1 MLNFLKNV
9 NKWFYAFVGAVAAL
23 IVAIVIA
30 VILGVMPQNDTPPV
44 TQPSEGVETGIY
56 YYDLEMGELQLSLNS
71 GNKFSLTGP
80 GYNTSGEYT
89 VNGNDITL
97 DFIKDEDG
105 TATAVL
111 NGDTLQLTIGESVM
125 TFLKKINYTVS
136 YNTNGGGVIND
147 TYVINGKLA
156 VKPNDPVKDG
166 YVFLGWYADM
176 ELKTPFDFMT
186 TLIKTDTMIYAR
198 WVEKTVGQPEY
209 TVSFDLG
216 YEGAEPLPEIPTI
229 GGKVYMV
236 NAPVRQGYTFEGWF
250 VSMYE
255 DGQKLTYEYTEDI
268 TLSENTT
275 LYAVWSVAG
284 TDKLPAPKVSI
295 SATSIKWN
303 AVVGASAYK
312 LKVTEPDGTVLFD
325 ETLGATTKNVNFA
338 QLAEGDYIVEVS
350 AVANKTEN
358 SSDTATRYY
367 RNKALGRVS
376 NFTVIDGTLIF
387 NAVRNAEKYLITV
400 ECGNAGHNHTLYD
413 NGKSTNYY
421 FANCTMQKGGIKFT
435 VTAVAEGYASSVSKT
450 FVYERVLGPVTN
462 VVYDKNDD
470 AFNWDPVPN
479 AAHYTVQITVG
490 GETYTF
496 NKYMAY
502 SFELGDY
509 SGDISI
515 EVTPVTEGYL
525 SPESTKASCNKTAPA
540 TPQNLIATN
549 TLLTW
554 SDNGATSY
562 EVKIG
567 DKSFTVTEP
576 TFDLMKA
583 EGLSLNVGEEYS
595 ITIRAIKDGESSD
608 YCPPITV
615 GYYKMT
621 SALTYNNNTVSW
633 TPVLGCSNFEVRVN
647 GGASVTVTNANSAK
661 VVLTKSGLNV
671 IEVRCTDLDNSDWVA
686 MQVNAYAVTY
696 MTRTRLGEITEY
708 LAVGDTMSLPRD
720 FEQDGFTFD
729 GWYNVPDGAEGNGK
743 EHTDPIF
750 NSNNSIVLFAN
761 WKANEY
767 KIIFNVDPDMVGNME
782 QGSSQTV
789 TFNKPFTL
797 PEPTAKSDDI
807 GFFKGW
813 YTDAYGKGTQI
824 TDAEG
829 NSLAPYTYTT
839 DLNVYPFFET
849 ATDLLSYE
857 LLPDGTY
864 AVKGGPKVG
873 TATKI
878 RIPATYQGIE
888 ITEITD
894 NAFLGCTGL
903 KSISLPDTIRHI
915 GVGAFDNCP
924 KMEAFEV
931 YVAKEGT
938 YEVFYASADGAL
950 LYFDKASDNNYL
962 EIFPRAKTGTY
973 TIPEQVDTIRPYA
986 FNNSG
991 ISKIIITKNVDQ
1003 ISENAFYNCSNLETI
1018 EFSSGREVDVTIH
1031 AQAFYGLSKV
1041 TMLKLPARITPFDS
1055 NMTCLNSLPA
1065 LTTILVEEGGSVYTA
1080 VDNYLCDANPAG
1092 LTILYVPK
1100 TVKGEFKAP
1109 QGISGIGANVFKN
1122 NGDIT
1127 SVVIPAY
1134 INSVGS
1140 YAFSGC
1146 YNLESF
1152 TVEGPRNGDL
1162 QIGSN
1167 AFASCTKLTTVD
1179 FTGANTS
1186 ARGWITVGDS
1196 AFTGCTALTTFKV
1209 GAGVNVASIGNNAF
1223 KNDAKLSVIE
1233 IDDTASLTSIGNNA
1247 FEKCTALEAFTVHK
1261 TTTNIGNSAF
1271 KNCSSL
1277 LTFTFGESESPVSF
1291 GNSVF
1296 TGCSVLK
1303 TIRLPK
1309 TLAAFDGSVFNDC
1322 ISLQSIEVDAANPN
1336 LQSKDGVLYTKGL
1349 SEILFYPKNLDGDLS
1364 KLSWSTLTKI
1374 GSAVFKNNQRIT
1386 SVKLGANITEIG
1398 AEAFYGCT
1406 ALTSVSYDSGNQQA
1420 LNIGSQAFYGC
1431 TKLASASIPAT
1442 TVSIGTEAFYNTKI
1456 SSFTLPSSLTT
1467 IGARTFANTS
1477 LTSIEIPASVTSIGN
1492 GAFAGASKLTSVTF
1506 KGTGAALVIGDN
1518 TATSGN
1524 GVFDGTKLTTVTLS
1538 KNVTSIGSYA
1548 FANIPTLTKVIVP
1561 ADSMLTSIG
1570 SYAFT
1575 GCSKLSS
1582 FDFRNGL
1589 SSIGDSAFEGAKFT
1603 SASFPASMT
1612 YIGINA
1618 FKSVPLTSVSFANGP
1633 EGASLEICEGAFAN
1647 TAFPTIKLP
1656 SHLTSLGAYNEP
1668 YNYYTVDT
1676 VFEGNTVLHTINV
1689 DAANRLYLA
1698 NSGVLYL
1705 RPIAEMNDLL
1715 LVYCPRAKT
1724 GTVRIPTNVYMV
1736 GARAFYGTKLTSI
1749 IFDEFAKTDTEHYGQ
1764 PLLTVGSFTSTSGNA
1779 SAYATIGNT
1788 QTLQLIKFPSHL
1800 DTVNTY
1806 AVHGVNLPPMPK
1818 ASAAPIASLIIQFS
1832 KDSVNGVSFQ
1842 THAISSNSAVVA
1854 MVLPPVR
1861 EMGGYAFSGQ
1871 YNMTTLTIPA
1881 DSPLT
1886 VISSYGFAGN
1896 KLTSFT
1902 IPENVKVIEDFAFQ
1916 GSSQLSSITWAGD
1929 QVHTLGKSVFAH
1941 CAFTSFKIPDSVEFV
1956 GSGLFAYN
1964 NNLTSIELSM
1974 NMTSPVVSPT
1984 ESMISNC
1991 PAVQEIR
1998 LPENHPTMQ
2007 LIDGILYSKDGKTV
2021 YLCPSNKQID
2031 GILEIPNGVE
2041 TIEVGAFNSFQG
2053 KLIKFPNTLKTIKYE
2068 AFRDCQLEMVIFPA
2082 SLEVIEARAFYANS
2096 HSNSNLTTVAF
2107 EGASKLKTIGERAF
2121 YQTAI
2126 TNFSIPN
2133 GTTSV
2138 GNYAFS
2144 SCLKLQS
2151 LTIPGTITSMGT
2163 DAFRGCGDLTDL
2175 TIGSGLS
2182 TIADRAFMYCS
2193 SLKSVSVPAS
2203 VQKIGLSAFSNCTN
2217 LETVYFPEN
2226 SSLKTVGNTVFNK
2239 CSNLKTIIFGDMLST
2254 LGNNMFQGCTSLV
2267 EVHLPNAMTS
2277 IPANLFANCA
2287 DLTTV
2292 NIPASVTSI
2301 GNAAFQNCASLTEIT
2316 ISGKVRSIGTSAF
2329 AGCSNLERVIFAN
2342 GCTMTSIPA
2351 NAFDGATKLTT
2362 INLPATVTSIGNY
2375 AFRNTAVTDIDF
2387 KNISTVGIE
2396 SFYGCANLK
2405 AAAFSGAIRS
2415 IGAKAFAGC
2424 TSLETVNLATGLT
2437 SIGEL
2442 AFENCVSV
2450 QSFNIPATLTSMSG
2464 NPFSNCSGVTKFT
2477 VDSANKSFIFSN
2489 GALYDKTGYT
2499 LIYYSAA
2506 NTADTFTL
2514 PDSVH
2519 EILTGAFAGS
2529 KLKSFAIPA
2538 TANITVIPAYAFKDS
2553 KLLTSVSI
2561 PATVQT
2567 IDSHAF
2573 EGCSALLSINI
2584 PESVTTIGDYAFA
2597 DCSSLASVT
2606 LSQRNTSFK
2615 SLGSHLF
2622 ENCTSLT
2629 NVVDFQGYHAF
2640 TDRMYANT
2648 GIVNAVIPASVTNLS
2663 ANGVFENCAVL
2674 KTVVLPTTVS
2684 EETLGDYF
2692 FYNCSSLESVVLPAS
2707 IIRIGES
2714 DGRVFMNCTNLT
2726 TVTFNGPVC
2735 IIGTSSF
2742 ENCSELTTVTCAG
2755 NTPDLL
2761 MLYERVFANCSK
2773 FTSIELLSYCPAF
2786 PAEAFLNCASLT
2798 GVFNSTAKFAELGDY
2813 ALSGTNFTEIH
2824 LNSIELNISEFG
2836 FGGLTENTTVYFET
2850 MSENIARKRYGSL
2863 LDNAN
2868 VQFVFASGGNGGGND
2883 GGDDTPAELT
2893 KDEIAGIDKLVS
2905 EHGKELGNITEA
2917 IQKALLEFKSKGYLD
2932 NVTSSELS
2940 KDEIAFID
2948 NFVRNNVGKEFYDS
2962 WFTQFQNRLIA
2973 YKKTL
2978 MSSTPAVEL
2987 TKDEIAGIDK
2997 LVSEHGKE
3005 LGDITEAL
3013 KTALLEFKSKGY
3025 LDNVTSAELS
3035 KDEIAFI
3042 DNFVRNNVG
3051 KEFYDHWFTQFQDK
3065 LMAYKKTL
3073 MNG

>member
-9 NKWFYAFVGAVAAL
+9 NKWFYAFVGAVVAL
-23 IVAIVIA
+23 VAAIVVA
-30 VILGVMPQNDTPPV
+30 VILGVASQNETPPA
-44 TQPSEGVETGIY
+44 TQPTEGVETGIY

-89 VNGNDITL
+89 VDGNQLTL
-97 DFIKDEDG
+97 DFIRDEDG

-111 NGDTLQLTIGESVM
+111 NGDTLQLTLGESVM

-136 YNTNGGGVIND
+136 YNTNGGGVISD
-147 TYVINGKLA
+147 TYVVNGKLA
-156 VKPNDPVKDG
+156 VKPNDPVMNG
-166 YVFLGWYADM
+166 HVFLGWYADM

-186 TLIKTDTMIYAR
+186 TLIKADTMLYAR
-198 WVEKTVGQPEY
+198 WVEKVEGQPEY

-216 YEGAEPLPEIPTI
+216 YEGAESLPEIPTI
-229 GGKVYMV
+229 GGKVYLV
-236 NAPVRQGYTFEGWF
+236 NTPTRQGYTFEGWF
-250 VSMYE
+250 ISMYDE
-255 DGQKLTYEYTEDI
+255 GEKLTYEYTEDI
-268 TLSENTT
+268 TLSEDTT
-275 LYAVWSVAG
+275 LYAVWSVAD
-284 TDKLPAPKVSI
+284 TNKLPAPKVSI

-312 LKVTEPDGTVLFD
+312 LKVTEPDGSVLFD
-325 ETLGATTKNVNFA
+325 ETLGATTKNVGFA

-350 AVANKTEN
+350 AVANKAEN

-367 RNKALGRVS
+367 RNKALDRVS
-376 NFTVIDGTLIF
+376 SFTVIDGTLIF
-387 NAVRNAEKYLITV
+387 NAVRNAEKYLVTV
-400 ECGNAGHNHTLYD
+400 ECGNASHNHTLYD
-413 NGKSTNYY
+413 NGKSTNFY

-450 FVYERVLGPVTN
+450 FVYERVLTPVAN
-462 VVYDKNDD
+462 VAYDKADD
-470 AFNWDPVPN
+470 AFIWDPVPF
-479 AAHYTVQITVG
+479 AAHYTVLITAG

-496 NKYMAY
+496 SKHMSYA
-502 SFELGDY
+502 FDLGDY

-515 EVTPVTEGYL
+515 EVIPVTEGYL
-525 SPESTKASCNKTAPA
+525 SPESTKASCHKTAPA

-549 TLLTW
+549 TVLTW
-554 SDNGATSY
+554 NDNGATSY

-576 TFDLMKA
+576 TFDLTKA

-595 ITIRAIKDGESSD
+595 ITIRAIRDGESSD
-608 YCPPITV
+608 FCPPITV

-621 SALTYNNNTVSW
+621 STLTYKNNTVFW
-633 TPVLGCSNFEVRVN
+633 TPVLGCANFEIRVN
-647 GGASVTVTNANSAK
+647 GGAAVTVTNANSAK
-661 VVLTKSGLNV
+661 VTLTKSGLNV
-671 IEVRCTDLDNSDWVA
+671 IEVRCTDLDNADWVA

-696 MTRTRLGEITEY
+696 MTRTAAGEITEY

-720 FEQDGFTFD
+720 FKQDGFTFD

-743 EHTDPIF
+743 EHTDPVF

-767 KIIFNVDPDMVGNME
+767 KIIFNVDPDMVGNMAH
-782 QGSSQTV
+782 GSSQTV

-797 PEPTAKSDDI
+797 PEPTAKSDDV

-829 NSLAPYTYTT
+829 NGLAPYTYTA
-839 DLNVYPFFET
+839 DLNVYPFFDT

-873 TATKI
+873 TATKL

-888 ITEITD
+888 ITEISD
-894 NAFLGCTGL
+894 NAFLGCSQL
-903 KSISLPDTIRHI
+903 KSVSLPDTIRHI

-924 KMEAFEV
+924 KMEAFDV

-950 LYFDKASDNNYL
+950 LYFDKASGNNYL

-986 FNNSG
+986 FNNAN
-991 ISKIIITKNVDQ
+991 ISKVVITKNVDQ
-1003 ISENAFYNCSNLETI
+1003 ISENAFYNCGSLETI

-1031 AQAFYGLSKV
+1031 VQAFYGLNKV

-1055 NMTCLNSLPA
+1055 SMSCLNSLPA
-1065 LTTILVEEGGSVYTA
+1065 LTTILVEEGSSVYTA

-1100 TVKGEFKAP
+1100 TIKGEFKAP
-1109 QGISGIGANVFKN
+1109 QGISGIGANVFRN

-1140 YAFSGC
+1140 YAFAGC
-1146 YNLESF
+1146 HNLTTF

-1162 QIGSN
+1162 QIGAN

-1179 FTGANTS
+1179 FTGANTT
-1186 ARGWITVGDS
+1186 ARGQITVGDS

-1209 GAGVNVASIGNNAF
+1209 GAGVKVASIGNNAF
-1223 KNDAKLSVIE
+1223 KNDTKLSTIQ
-1233 IDDTASLTSIGNNA
+1233 IDDTASLTTIGNNA
-1247 FEKCTALEAFTVHK
+1247 FEKCSALESFTVHK
-1261 TTTNIGNSAF
+1261 TTTNIGSSAF

-1277 LTFTFGESESPVSF
+1277 QTFIFGESETPVSF
-1291 GNSVF
+1291 GNAVF
-1296 TGCSVLK
+1296 AGCSVLR

-1336 LQSKDGVLYTKGL
+1336 LQSRDGVLYTKGL
-1349 SEILFYPKNLDGDLS
+1349 TEILFYPKNLDGDLS
-1364 KLSWSTLTKI
+1364 KLSWDTLTKI

-1386 SVKLGANITEIG
+1386 SVKLGAHVTEIG

-1406 ALTSVSYDSGNQQA
+1406 ALASVSYDSANKQA
-1420 LNIGSQAFYGC
+1420 LSVGAQAFYGC
-1431 TKLASASIPAT
+1431 TKLTSASVPAT
-1442 TVSIGTEAFYNTKI
+1442 TVSIGTEAFYNTAI
-1456 SSFTLPSSLTT
+1456 SSFTLPASLTT
-1467 IGARTFANTS
+1467 IGSGTFANTS
-1477 LTSIEIPASVTSIGN
+1477 LVSIEIPAGVTSIGN

-1506 KGTGAALVIGDN
+1506 KGSDAPLVIGDG
-1518 TATSGN
+1518 TAASGE
-1524 GVFDGTKLTTVTLS
+1524 GVFNGTKLTTVTLS

-1548 FANIPTLTKVIVP
+1548 FANISTLTKVVVP
-1561 ADSMLTSIG
+1561 ADSALTEIG
-1570 SYAFT
+1570 SYAFS

-1589 SSIGDSAFEGAKFT
+1589 SSIGASAFEGVKLA

-1612 YIGINA
+1612 YIGNNA

-1633 EGASLEICEGAFAN
+1633 AGASLEICEGAFAN
-1647 TAFPTIKLP
+1647 TAFPTVKLP
-1656 SHLTSLGAYNEP
+1656 SHMTALGAYNEP

-1689 DAANRLYLA
+1689 DNANRLYLA
-1698 NSGVLYL
+1698 LDGILYL

-1724 GTVRIPTNVYMV
+1724 GAVRIPTNVYMV

-1749 IFDEFAKTDTEHYGQ
+1749 IFDEYAKTDTEHYGQ
-1764 PLLTVGSFTSTSGNA
+1764 PLLTVGSFNSASGNA
-1779 SAYATIGNT
+1779 SSYATIGNT
-1788 QTLQLIKFPSHL
+1788 TTLQLIKFPSHL
-1800 DTVNTY
+1800 DTVNSY
-1806 AVHGVNLPPMPK
+1806 AIHGVNLPPKPK
-1818 ASAAPIASLIIQFS
+1818 AAADPVASLIIQFN

-1842 THAISSNSAVVA
+1842 TYAIFSNSAVVA

-1861 EMGGYAFSGQ
+1861 EMSGYAFSGQ

-1881 DSPLT
+1881 DSPMA
-1886 VISSYGFAGN
+1886 VISAYGFSGN
-1896 KLTSFT
+1896 QLKNFT
-1902 IPENVKVIEDFAFQ
+1902 VPKNVKVIEDFAFQ
-1916 GSSQLSSITWAGD
+1916 GCSQLSSITWAGD

-1991 PAVQEIR
+1991 PAIQEIR

-2021 YLCPSNKQID
+2021 YLCPANKQID

-2053 KLIKFPNTLKTIKYE
+2053 RLIKFPNTLKTIKYE
-2068 AFRDCQLEMVIFPA
+2068 AFRECQLEMVIFPA
-2082 SLEVIEARAFYANS
+2082 SLEVIEARAFYFNAQ
-2096 HSNSNLTTVAF
+2096 NSNLTTVAF
-2107 EGASKLKTIGERAF
+2107 EGTSHLKAIGERAF
-2121 YQTAI
+2121 YQASI

-2133 GTTSV
+2133 GTTSI

-2144 SCLKLQS
+2144 ACSKLQS
-2151 LTIPGTITSMGT
+2151 LTIPGTVTSMGV
-2163 DAFRGCGDLTDL
+2163 DAFRGCISLTDL
-2175 TIGSGLS
+2175 NIGSGLPA
-2182 TIADRAFMYCS
+2182 IADRAFMNCT
-2193 SLKSVSVPAS
+2193 SLTSVSVPAS

-2217 LETVYFPEN
+2217 LESVYFPEN
-2226 SSLKTVGNTVFNK
+2226 SQLTTVGNTVFNK
-2239 CSNLKTIIFGDMLST
+2239 CANLKTIIFGDKLST
-2254 LGNNMFQGCTSLV
+2254 LGTNMFQGCTSLV
-2267 EVHLPNAMTS
+2267 EVRLPNAMTS

-2292 NIPASVTSI
+2292 NIPTSVTTI

-2316 ISGKVRSIGTSAF
+2316 ISAKVRSIGASAF
-2329 AGCSNLERVIFAN
+2329 AGCSNLERVIFAG
-2342 GCTMTSIPA
+2342 GCTVTSIPA

-2362 INLPATVTSIGNY
+2362 INLPATVTSIGDY

-2387 KNISTVGIE
+2387 KNITTVGTE
-2396 SFYGCANLK
+2396 SFYGCTNLK
-2405 AAAFSGAIRS
+2405 AAAFSGALRT

-2424 TSLETVNLATGLT
+2424 TSLETVNLAMGLT

-2464 NPFSNCSGVTKFT
+2464 NPFSNCSGVTRFT

-2489 GALYDKTGYT
+2489 GALFDKTGFT

-2506 NTADTFTL
+2506 NTAETYTL
-2514 PDSVH
+2514 PDTVH
-2519 EILTGAFAGS
+2519 EILAGAFAGS
-2529 KLKSFAIPA
+2529 KLKTFAIPA

-2553 KLLTSVSI
+2553 KLLTSISI

-2567 IDSHAF
+2567 IGDHAF
-2573 EGCSALLSINI
+2573 EGCSALLSVNI
-2584 PESVTTIGDYAFA
+2584 PESVTHIGDYAFA
-2597 DCSSLASVT
+2597 DCAALASVT
-2606 LSQRNTSFK
+2606 LSPRNTAIK

-2622 ENCTSLT
+2622 ENCVSLT
-2629 NVVDFQGYHAF
+2629 SVIDFYGF
-2640 TDRMYANT
+2640 GSLSDRMYANT
-2648 GIVNAVIPASVTNLS
+2648 GIVNAVIPAGVTDLS
-2663 ANGVFENCAVL
+2663 ADGVFENCAAL
-2674 KTVVLPTTVS
+2674 KTVVLPTTV
-2684 EETLGDYF
+2684 TKDVLGNYF
-2692 FYNCSSLESVVLPAS
+2692 FYNCTSLESVILPAAVT
-2707 IIRIGES
+2707 RIS
-2714 DGRVFMNCTNLT
+2714 DTDGRAFMNCTSLT
-2726 TVTFNGPVC
+2726 AVTFNGPVHT
-2735 IIGTSSF
+2735 IGVSTF

-2755 NTPDLL
+2755 NAPDML
-2761 MLYERVFANCSK
+2761 MLYERAFANCSK
-2773 FTSIELLSYCPAF
+2773 LTSTELLNYCHQLS
-2786 PAEAFLNCASLT
+2786 AEAFLNCASFT
-2798 GVFNSTAKFAELGDY
+2798 GTFHSTAKFNDLGNY
-2813 ALSGTNFTEIH
+2813 AFSGTNFSEIH
-2824 LNSIELNISEFG
+2824 FHSIEMNVGEFG
-2836 FGGLTENTTVYFET
+2836 FGGLTENTTIYFET
-2850 MSENIARKRYGSL
+2850 MSETIARKRFAAA
-2863 LDNAN
+2863 LDNAKAR
-2868 VQFVFASGGNGGGND
+2868 FVFVPDGNSGGDND
-2883 GGDDTPAELT
+2883 DITAELT
-2893 KDEIAGIDKLVS
+2893 KDELAGIDRLVS
-2905 EHGKELGNITEA
+2905 EHGKELGNIGEA
-2917 IQKALLEFKSKGYLD
+2917 LQKALLEFKSKGYLND
-2932 NVTSSELS
+2932 
-2940 KDEIAFID
+2940 
-2948 NFVRNNVGKEFYDS
+2948 
-2962 WFTQFQNRLIA
+2962 
-2973 YKKTL
+2973 
-2978 MSSTPAVEL
+2978 
-2987 TKDEIAGIDK
+2987 
-2997 LVSEHGKE
+2997 
-3005 LGDITEAL
+3005 
-3013 KTALLEFKSKGY
+3013 
-3025 LDNVTSAELS
+3025 VTSAELS

-3042 DNFVRNNVG
+3042 DNFVRNNVTKDFYDHWFAQFQSKLIAYKTALIPSAPVVELTKNELAGIDQLVSEHG
-3051 KEFYDHWFTQFQDK
+3051 KELGNITEALQKALLEFKSKGYLNDVTSAELSKDEIAFIDNFVRNNVSKDFYDHWFTQFQNK
-3065 LMAYKKTL
+3065 LMDYKKTL
-3073 MNG
+3073 MRG